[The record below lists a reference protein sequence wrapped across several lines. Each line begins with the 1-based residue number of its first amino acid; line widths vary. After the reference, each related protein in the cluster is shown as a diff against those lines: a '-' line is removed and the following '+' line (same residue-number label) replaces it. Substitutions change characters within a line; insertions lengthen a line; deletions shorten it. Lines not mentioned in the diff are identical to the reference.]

1 MTTTNT
7 SKFNPALKQLAVL
20 VGDWEMEL
28 SNASF
33 LPNPSDTM
41 KGAVSFAWM
50 AKGAFLCMR
59 MGSNALWL
67 ISRDE
72 AEADYKVF
80 YYDARKVSRIYEMTF
95 SDRVWKMWRN
105 SPTFSQRYEGK
116 MSDDGQ
122 SITARWEKSDDGNLW
137 EHDFNVTYTRK

>member
-1 MTTTNT
+1 MTKTNT
-7 SKFNPALKQLAVL
+7 TEFNPALQQLAVL

-33 LPNPSDTM
+33 LPNPSDTV
-41 KGAVSFAWM
+41 KGAVSFDWIEN
-50 AKGAFLCMR
+50 GAFLCMR

-67 ISRDE
+67 ISRDD
-72 AEADYKVF
+72 AVPDYKVF
-80 YYDARKVSRIYEMTF
+80 YYDARKVSRIYEMSF

-116 MSDDGQ
+116 ISNDGHT
-122 SITARWEKSDDGNLW
+122 ITAKWEKSDDGNLW
-137 EHDFNVTYTRK
+137 EHDFDVTYTRK